1 MLLGGLL
8 YLTKHFCGPKGFVR
22 CRQHDKQSNHC
33 HDTAELER
41 GSLPSGSTCAWD
53 QVTMKPCQSQLQVQ
67 PSRVSCLLGLLLR

>member
-1 MLLGGLL
+1 M
-8 YLTKHFCGPKGFVR
+8 YLTKEFSSPKGLVS
-22 CRQHDKQSNHC
+22 CHQHDKQAKHC

-53 QVTMKPCQSQLQVQ
+53 HVKLKPCQSQLHVQ